1 MGRFHITI
9 PSLDPSKLK
18 PKDLLI
24 GAAVFNPVGAIVG
37 LGLLTA
43 AENPSAVKNTLSE
56 AGRIIKKEA
65 PVIASAVGKG
75 LKEVKGTIGGVW
87 NKMLLP
93 LMIVG
98 VVVLVVVI
106 KK

>member
-1 MGRFHITI
+1 MGKFTI
-9 PSLDPSKLK
+9 PKLDIKKIK
-18 PKDLLI
+18 PKELLV
-24 GAAVFNPVGAIVG
+24 ASAVFNPVGAVVG

-43 AENPSAVKNTLSE
+43 IENPSAVKNTISE

-65 PVIASAVGKG
+65 PVVASAIGKG

-93 LMIVG
+93 LMVVG
-98 VVVLVVVI
+98 VVVLVVVM